1 MQNKCSNIDLTYGV
15 DRYVEMNNPE
25 QDRTFR
31 RVQVGAGDPMIA
43 GLIFHETKRNNYRPE
58 SSRGSLVI
66 KYVKRNR
73 DALSIQVNSHT
84 LVNALH

>member
-1 MQNKCSNIDLTYGV
+1 
-15 DRYVEMNNPE
+15 MNNPE

-31 RVQVGAGDPMIA
+31 RGEVGSGDPMIA

-58 SSRGSLVI
+58 RSRGSLVI
-66 KYVKRNR
+66 KDVKRNR
-73 DALSIQVNSHT
+73 DTLSIPVHSHT